1 MKFAAKVFALI
12 AFLLCCSF
20 VCDAFVV
27 PSAPSSVA
35 QRRVSALSNSLKY
48 FPKDA
53 SRAGLVNTRM
63 MVKADPRVSTQPPTE
78 SVVAFEETTRR
89 SFVKALAW
97 RITAGIITF
106 ITSFLFSGG
115 NMKTAATIVGSDFVS
130 KAGFM
135 FLGER
140 LWSKVKWGTN
150 EKADSKSRSASKAIL
165 WRIFAAS
172 NTLFAAAF
180 ISKDLS
186 IAAKVASSDTVFKT
200 GLFYLNERM
209 WQRIEWGKTYIVEYN
224 L

>member
-106 ITSFLFSGG
+106 ITSFSIFWWKHENSCNHCWLRFCQQ
-115 NMKTAATIVGSDFVS
+115 
-130 KAGFM
+130 
-135 FLGER
+135 
-140 LWSKVKWGTN
+140 
-150 EKADSKSRSASKAIL
+150 SR
-165 WRIFAAS
+165 
-172 NTLFAAAF
+172 
-180 ISKDLS
+180 
-186 IAAKVASSDTVFKT
+186 VHVP
-200 GLFYLNERM
+200 G
-209 WQRIEWGKTYIVEYN
+209 GKTLEQGEMGDKRKGRFKIKVCQQSHPVAHFCCQQHPFCRSLHIERSFYCSQGCIF
-224 L
+224 